1 MNYTITQESFDGLAS
16 RCETPGRPLN
26 WNSVFVLP
34 VWLKVWWQE
43 FKPESDLYLAV
54 VRQDEEIIGV
64 APLQL
69 KDGTASFIGSTD
81 VCDYLDFVVTP
92 GLEKDFFSVLLD
104 DLKSKSIN
112 YLELGSLRPEST
124 VLTGLADM
132 ARGRGHEVLCQPED
146 VSVEM
151 DLPATWEEYLEI
163 LVSKQRH
170 EVKRKLRRLME
181 AGKIEFR
188 VLSDKTAVEKAMD
201 TFLKMFTES
210 RSDKATFLTG
220 QKESFFRA
228 LAATLTETGL
238 LKLGVLELDDL
249 PTATILYFDYDGGTY
264 LYNSGYDPEYDFLS
278 AGLLS
283 KVLCIRESIL
293 AGKKKFDFLKGDET
307 YKYHLGGKEVPLSSC
322 RITIG

>member
-1 MNYTITQESFDGLAS
+1 
-16 RCETPGRPLN
+16 
-26 WNSVFVLP
+26 
-34 VWLKVWWQE
+34 
-43 FKPESDLYLAV
+43 
-54 VRQDEEIIGV
+54 
-64 APLQL
+64 
-69 KDGTASFIGSTD
+69 
-81 VCDYLDFVVTP
+81 
-92 GLEKDFFSVLLD
+92 
-104 DLKSKSIN
+104 
-112 YLELGSLRPEST
+112 
-124 VLTGLADM
+124 
-132 ARGRGHEVLCQPED
+132 
-146 VSVEM
+146 
-151 DLPATWEEYLEI
+151 
-163 LVSKQRH
+163 
-170 EVKRKLRRLME
+170 
-181 AGKIEFR
+181 
-188 VLSDKTAVEKAMD
+188 MD

-228 LAATLTETGL
+228 LAATLTEAGL